1 MPRSAGERGRCVSG
15 PWELGSLGPK
25 ATRPT
30 RPLPWL
36 HITLGAL
43 SPPSVWVV
51 PLPTDR
57 VQRRWPPEVSPA
69 ASTSLSRSLVG
80 SNLWHG
86 QREAQP
92 QRRRASGSLSPS
104 SPKTMCAPLPPALP
118 STGRGPRGSQ
128 SLPHQHL
135 TSVGVW
141 GSYSRAEG
149 QVNTAAPPCGRGTRG
164 AGTRSLSWPCSGMSD
179 PQGGNAER
187 GKGLGGRGGAWEW
200 RIPLPRKSRA
210 LCRSHVP
217 CRDRGRLFTPHPAI
231 LPRGYCLC
239 LATS

>member
-1 MPRSAGERGRCVSG
+1 MVPSPWPRPRSAGERGRCVSG

-69 ASTSLSRSLVG
+69 ASTSLSRPLVG

-104 SPKTMCAPLPPALP
+104 CASLALKQCAPP
-118 STGRGPRGSQ
+118 SPLLCQAQAGDSGEVKAFPISISRQ
-128 SLPHQHL
+128 
-135 TSVGVW
+135 W
-141 GSYSRAEG
+141 GS
-149 QVNTAAPPCGRGTRG
+149 G
-164 AGTRSLSWPCSGMSD
+164 ALTP
-179 PQGGNAER
+179 
-187 GKGLGGRGGAWEW
+187 GL
-200 RIPLPRKSRA
+200 
-210 LCRSHVP
+210 
-217 CRDRGRLFTPHPAI
+217 RGR
-231 LPRGYCLC
+231 
-239 LATS
+239 

>member
-1 MPRSAGERGRCVSG
+1 MSG

-57 VQRRWPPEVSPA
+57 VQRRWPPRSLPCCLHLPLAVPGGLKPVAWAAGSPA
-69 ASTSLSRSLVG
+69 PEKESVRKPVPKLCI
-80 SNLWHG
+80 
-86 QREAQP
+86 
-92 QRRRASGSLSPS
+92 S

-149 QVNTAAPPCGRGTRG
+149 QVNTAAPPCG
-164 AGTRSLSWPCSGMSD
+164 
-179 PQGGNAER
+179 
-187 GKGLGGRGGAWEW
+187 
-200 RIPLPRKSRA
+200 
-210 LCRSHVP
+210 
-217 CRDRGRLFTPHPAI
+217 
-231 LPRGYCLC
+231 
-239 LATS
+239 